1 MSMNGNNLQDYR
13 RQLRQKLGMPRT
25 RQIPA
30 CDLEEFDDGSLKS
43 KTLLKNEILTW
54 IHEHFQMRCLA
65 TRQETN
71 GSRISTRITR
81 SIYTMRPWQTPT
93 RQML

>member
-1 MSMNGNNLQDYR
+1 MNGNNLQDYR
-13 RQLRQKLGMPRT
+13 RQLRRKPGMPRT

-54 IHEHFQMRCLA
+54 IHERFKKSGLA
-65 TRQETN
+65 TC
-71 GSRISTRITR
+71 
-81 SIYTMRPWQTPT
+81 
-93 RQML
+93 